1 MNSQEEKNTLL
12 EEAHVG
18 VNAVEIILQ
27 LYKNISYFFAEDVL
41 EKWLHPWDLKKI
53 IE

>member
-41 EKWLHPWDLKKI
+41 EKSLNPWDLKKI
-53 IE
+53 CE

>member
-12 EEAHVG
+12 EEDHVG
-18 VNAVEIILQ
+18 VNAVEITLQ

-41 EKWLHPWDLKKI
+41 EKWLRPWDLKKI
-53 IE
+53 CE